1 VFRFANED
9 SADGVEREIP
19 KCGPS
24 IKYDDGTQIPM
35 IICSDMN
42 STLDSGVYDLVTQGS
57 LSNSHPDL
65 GNHQYGDFTR
75 NGMSHPFSLK
85 SSYSTIGELPFTNYT
100 PDFKEVIDY
109 VWFSSNSLSVAG
121 LLGEVDTDYMKRVP
135 GFPNY
140 HFPSDHL
147 ALWVEFVVKGKKERK
162 QVEADFGQGR
172 KGSSRQ

>member
-1 VFRFANED
+1 
-9 SADGVEREIP
+9 
-19 KCGPS
+19 
-24 IKYDDGTQIPM
+24 
-35 IICSDMN
+35 
-42 STLDSGVYDLVTQGS
+42 
-57 LSNSHPDL
+57 
-65 GNHQYGDFTR
+65 
-75 NGMSHPFSLK
+75 
-85 SSYSTIGELPFTNYT
+85 
-100 PDFKEVIDY
+100 
-109 VWFSSNSLSVAG
+109 LSVAG

>member
-1 VFRFANED
+1 
-9 SADGVEREIP
+9 
-19 KCGPS
+19 
-24 IKYDDGTQIPM
+24 
-35 IICSDMN
+35 
-42 STLDSGVYDLVTQGS
+42 
-57 LSNSHPDL
+57 
-65 GNHQYGDFTR
+65 
-75 NGMSHPFSLK
+75 MSHPFSLK